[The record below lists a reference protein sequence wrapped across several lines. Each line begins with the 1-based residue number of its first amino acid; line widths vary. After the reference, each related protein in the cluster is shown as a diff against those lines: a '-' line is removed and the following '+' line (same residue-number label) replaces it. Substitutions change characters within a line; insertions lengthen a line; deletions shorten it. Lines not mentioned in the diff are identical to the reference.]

1 MLARLKGLLPFQTP
15 EAQRLAVLFAIV
27 YFSQG
32 MWYLPIQT
40 ITVVLKDR
48 GLSAGQVAD
57 FFAITIIPWLIK
69 PAYGLLSDFLP
80 LFGYRRKSYLL
91 LTSAAAGLAG
101 LALGLTGEHSYWRMA
116 YLFTLMAVG
125 LAFTDVL
132 VDALMVENGKP
143 LGLTG
148 AFQSVQWAA
157 ITTATVIV
165 GVLGGYLA
173 EHRLLPL
180 AFFLGACFPL
190 ISMLMAIFV
199 VRGAPAPGARREF
212 WTTWASI
219 RVALRERDVWVVG
232 GFLFFYT
239 FSPSF
244 GPALLFYQTDVLHFS
259 QQFIGHLGAFG
270 AVAAIGVAFIYAPL
284 SRRVPLRRLI
294 NLSIGIAVAGTL
306 AYLLYRDM
314 WSALAIDIVFG
325 CIGMITQLAFL
336 DLAAKS
342 CPRHVEATF
351 FALLMSIYNAGTPAT
366 PTAAVGG
373 EPVKAWLVRP
383 WTPLTEGLPSVIVA
397 KTTIVIGQAFFLVV
411 GLVATHAALPS
422 DSLVVRAMQWLLVVQ
437 VLAVGAFVA
446 AQAGGALGGGTRWLQ
461 KLGWLSGS
469 PGQTLVQ
476 VNDELAHFYRRE
488 PARLTLSIFF
498 HFCAWLIGALEPWL
512 ILRWIGLPVSLAQ
525 ATAIEAFSTGIRF
538 AAFLVPGYVGALE
551 AGHVVIFSALGLG
564 APAGLSF
571 TLIRRVR
578 ELAWTGLGF
587 LALAPLKAQAP
598 PTAGRS

>member
-1 MLARLKGLLPFQTP
+1 M
-15 EAQRLAVLFAIV
+15 
-27 YFSQG
+27 
-32 MWYLPIQT
+32 
-40 ITVVLKDR
+40 
-48 GLSAGQVAD
+48 
-57 FFAITIIPWLIK
+57 
-69 PAYGLLSDFLP
+69 
-80 LFGYRRKSYLL
+80 
-91 LTSAAAGLAG
+91 
-101 LALGLTGEHSYWRMA
+101 
-116 YLFTLMAVG
+116 
-125 LAFTDVL
+125 
-132 VDALMVENGKP
+132 
-143 LGLTG
+143 
-148 AFQSVQWAA
+148 
-157 ITTATVIV
+157 
-165 GVLGGYLA
+165 
-173 EHRLLPL
+173 
-180 AFFLGACFPL
+180 
-190 ISMLMAIFV
+190 
-199 VRGAPAPGARREF
+199 
-212 WTTWASI
+212 
-219 RVALRERDVWVVG
+219 
-232 GFLFFYT
+232 
-239 FSPSF
+239 
-244 GPALLFYQTDVLHFS
+244 
-259 QQFIGHLGAFG
+259 
-270 AVAAIGVAFIYAPL
+270 
-284 SRRVPLRRLI
+284 
-294 NLSIGIAVAGTL
+294 
-306 AYLLYRDM
+306 
-314 WSALAIDIVFG
+314 
-325 CIGMITQLAFL
+325 
-336 DLAAKS
+336 
-342 CPRHVEATF
+342 
-351 FALLMSIYNAGTPAT
+351 
-366 PTAAVGG
+366 
-373 EPVKAWLVRP
+373 
-383 WTPLTEGLPSVIVA
+383 
-397 KTTIVIGQAFFLVV
+397 V